1 MTEHLH
7 KYLLVFIILT
17 GLTTS
22 AQNDTIRLKNND
34 MLVGEIKSIST
45 GILTIETSYSDKDF
59 KIEFNKVEALSISRK
74 CIITLTNDRRFY
86 GKIEPE
92 NSGGLKIIL
101 EDGGSQRFQIE
112 EIIDLV
118 EVYDKFWKRFKG
130 GIDLGFNFTKASNN
144 GQFTISGN
152 LNFIGEKWR
161 NNANIDVLY
170 ASQDSLNDVKRVD
183 AMVETI
189 RLLPK
194 KWYLLA
200 DASYLSNTE
209 QALKGRISP
218 SLGLGRYIKS
228 TNRLYFGVT
237 VGATVNFET
246 YEDTSLNK
254 TSSEAFLG
262 SNFNMYDFKDFNLST
277 SFKFYAGLS
286 EKGRIRTDYNIT
298 VKYDLPWDFYIKTE
312 FTLNYDNQPA
322 VTGTELDYIV
332 TSGFGYKLD

>member
-1 MTEHLH
+1 MSEHVNR
-7 KYLLVFIILT
+7 YLVLLLLLI
-17 GLTTS
+17 GLSTS

-34 MLVGEIKSIST
+34 ILVGEIKSIFT

-59 KIEFNKVEALSISRK
+59 KIDFNKVVTLSISRK

-86 GKIEPE
+86 GKIQSE
-92 NSGGLKIIL
+92 NSGGLTIIL
-101 EDGGSQRFQIE
+101 EDGGSQRFQLD

-118 EVYDKFWKRFKG
+118 EVKDIFWKRFKG
-130 GIDLGFNFTKASNN
+130 GIDLGFNFTKASNI

-152 LNFIGEKWR
+152 INFIDKKWR
-161 NNANIDVLY
+161 NNANIDILY
-170 ASQDSLNDVKRVD
+170 STQDSLTDVKRIG

-200 DASYLSNTE
+200 DVSYLSNVD
-209 QALKGRISP
+209 LKGRISP
-218 SLGLGRYIKS
+218 SLGLGRFIKS
-228 TNRLYFGVT
+228 TNKLYFGVT
-237 VGATVNFET
+237 LGATVNFEN
-246 YEDTSLNK
+246 YDDTSLNK

-262 SNFNMYDFKDFNLST
+262 SKFNMYDFEDFDLQT
-277 SFKFYAGLS
+277 SIKFYTGLS

-298 VKYDLPWDFYIKTE
+298 IKYDLPWDFYIKTE

-322 VTGTELDYIV
+322 VTGTEVDYIFS
-332 TSGFGYKLD
+332 SGFGYKLD